1 MKLHFLMAVAAACAM
16 LWATSGAASDVGIHH
31 NPDQHFDWQCGN
43 CKKTTTVDKGG
54 TNLVMT
60 CYGQKNT
67 KDPMAGGWS
76 VNCSSPEAG
85 IECQWQGDNSLCYC
99 HSDTP
104 KAHTVK
110 MHMDNSCTKPN

>member
-1 MKLHFLMAVAAACAM
+1 MKLHVLMAVAVACAIA
-16 LWATSGAASDVGIHH
+16 WATSGAASDVGIHH
-31 NPDQHFDWQCGN
+31 NPDQHFNWQCGDCN
-43 CKKTTTVDKGG
+43 KDTTVDKGG
-54 TNLVMT
+54 TNIIMT

-76 VNCSSPEAG
+76 VDCSSPEAG
-85 IECQWQGDNSLCYC
+85 IICQWQSDTSLCYC

-110 MHMDNSCTKPN
+110 MHMDKECKKPN